1 MVDLGIP
8 LLFSDD
14 DFVVLVDLR
23 AVVAALFAER
33 RLVLLGSAETEAC
46 AWPLLLESATHML
59 RIPL

>member
-1 MVDLGIP
+1 MVDLGVP

-14 DFVVLVDLR
+14 DFVVLVDLG

-33 RLVLLGSAETEAC
+33 RLGLLGAAETEAC

-59 RIPL
+59 GVPL